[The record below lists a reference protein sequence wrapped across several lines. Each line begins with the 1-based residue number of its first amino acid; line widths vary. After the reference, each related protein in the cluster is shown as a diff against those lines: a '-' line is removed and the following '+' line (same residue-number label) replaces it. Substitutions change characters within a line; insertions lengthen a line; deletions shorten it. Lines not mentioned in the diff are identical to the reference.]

1 MGVFEYFDPD
11 TNATVYHV
19 LPNSG
24 SNSTISTFQSETESL
39 ASGSTIQSDDL
50 PGYFVSHHGRQQP
63 ASNNIVRWFPS
74 DNIRR
79 YILRYLS
86 YTWAFGGNY
95 VGPVKEILAP
105 IVGRERRVLELGT
118 KTGTWT
124 QSMAE
129 EFPHVQFRSVDIVP
143 IIAHAPRPN
152 IIFEVYD
159 YTEGILL
166 ENESQDAVFLNVI
179 MEMVKDYRALLRE
192 VHRVLR
198 PGGLIHII
206 DHNPRLWDPQTR
218 ATAARHTNPVGCHF
232 VDLIRDSLANTG
244 ADPDTIDKLPD
255 WLAPDSGVWSDRAG
269 GRKGFERIQSVVR
282 MYPAYPHPGHPCMD
296 GLDARVA
303 PYLAHLSV
311 MSTRDT
317 FGLLRDRGMGDE
329 EAEQLIEDVIVE
341 LKNPRNCV
349 LLKPVCVYGVK
360 V

>member
-1 MGVFEYFDPD
+1 MGVFAYFDPD

-19 LPNSG
+19 LPDSG

-50 PGYFVSHHGRQQP
+50 PGYFILHHGRQQP
-63 ASNNIVRWFPS
+63 ASGNIVRWFPS

-95 VGPVKEILAP
+95 VGPVEEILAP

-124 QSMAE
+124 QSMAT
-129 EFPHVQFRSVDIVP
+129 EFPHVQFRSVDIAP
-143 IIAHAPRPN
+143 IMAHAPRSN

-159 YTEGILL
+159 FTEGILL

-179 MEMVKDYRALLRE
+179 MEVVKDYRALLRE

-206 DHNPRLWDPQTR
+206 DHNPQLWDPQNR
-218 ATAARHTNPVGCHF
+218 ATFARRTNPVGCHF
-232 VDLIRDSLANTG
+232 ADLIRDTLASTG
-244 ADPDTIDKLPD
+244 ADPDIIDRLPG
-255 WLAPDSGVWSDRAG
+255 WLASDSDVWSGRADEP
-269 GRKGFERIQSVVR
+269 RGFERIQSVVR
-282 MYPAYPHPGHPCMD
+282 MYPAYPHSGHSCMD
-296 GLDARVA
+296 GLDTRVA
-303 PYLAHLSV
+303 PYLAHLTV
-311 MSTRDT
+311 MSARDT
-317 FGLLRDRGMGDE
+317 FGLLRDRGMEDE
-329 EAEQLIEDVIVE
+329 EAEQMIEDMITE
-341 LKNPRNCV
+341 LRNPSKCV
-349 LLKPVCVYGVK
+349 LLKPGCVYGMK
-360 V
+360 I